1 MHLVTGATGF
11 IGKNLVPVLAAD
23 DRIRILVRPTSDIT
37 FYKNHPRIEIVLG
50 SLERGQGLDR
60 ALDGVKTVVHV
71 AGRVMGRSRT
81 DFYRANVL
89 GTENL
94 LAAMRRMRT
103 PNIVHM
109 SSYAACGSSPG
120 QKELSEEAPGRP
132 VCLYGWSKQK
142 AESAVI
148 HSGLRFIILRPPAVY
163 GPYDV
168 DILQII
174 KLINRG
180 FYPVTGP
187 GEQYTDFIYVR
198 DLVAVIKKIIKES
211 IINDRVYFVNDGR
224 GHAFSEVIRL
234 IADLLGK
241 KRLLKVPI
249 PKPLGQL
256 FGMLSD
262 AFIYEK
268 KRVIS
273 RDKIRLMTQKAWLGS
288 SERMIREIGFRPAYD
303 LNKGM
308 TETIDWYRRNGF
320 IPLEKTTDL
329 KR

>member
-11 IGKNLVPVLAAD
+11 IGKNLVPILAAE
-23 DRIRILVRPTSDIT
+23 RPVRILARRSSDLS
-37 FYKNHPRIEIVLG
+37 FYQNQKGVEVVYANMETGLGIE
-50 SLERGQGLDR
+50 E
-60 ALDGVKTVVHV
+60 ALKDVGTVIHV
-71 AGRVMGRSRT
+71 AGRTMGRNRN
-81 DFYRANVL
+81 DFYRTNVL

-103 PNIVHM
+103 PNIVHI
-109 SSYAACGSSPG
+109 SSYAACGSSPD

-262 AFIYEK
+262 ALIYEK

-320 IPLEKTTDL
+320 I
-329 KR
+329 R